1 MNRKLAVIAALVLA
15 AGAISAGIATAA
27 GGGGRDDDQELT
39 GSPLEQAT
47 QAALAHTGGGTV
59 TETETGD
66 DGAVY
71 GVEIRLGDGR
81 QVEVSLDSDFN
92 VIGQD
97 ADDDGSGGEDQAND
111 D

>member
-1 MNRKLAVIAALVLA
+1 MRRKLALIAGLVLVV
-15 AGAISAGIATAA
+15 GAISAGIATAA

-71 GVEIRLGDGR
+71 GVEIRLGDGS